1 MKKTILLLA
10 GFMLLASVAWSDELE
25 LGIGAAAQGGSN
37 NALNA
42 TQTDPNSA
50 ESLYVLRAAYNW
62 LNFVNFSLDSIIL
75 PPSSVQKMTSSF
87 TYDANFN
94 LVTNLGV
101 FRPGMV
107 NMFDV
112 GVKFALF
119 NRLVMGVQVG
129 VNDLYIYKLDEVKA
143 LLPNFNTG
151 LGANIK
157 VTTGWKFSDNL
168 GLEVAMYS
176 IQSDP
181 DAAIKVIEGI
191 ASKDSAVQ
199 SQAVG
204 RLLDNAALAAIVV
217 LYL

>member
-143 LLPNFNTG
+143 LLPNFNTS

-181 DAAIKVIEGI
+181 DTAIKVIEGI

>member
-1 MKKTILLLA
+1 M
-10 GFMLLASVAWSDELE
+10 
-25 LGIGAAAQGGSN
+25 
-37 NALNA
+37 
-42 TQTDPNSA
+42 
-50 ESLYVLRAAYNW
+50 
-62 LNFVNFSLDSIIL
+62 
-75 PPSSVQKMTSSF
+75 
-87 TYDANFN
+87 
-94 LVTNLGV
+94 
-101 FRPGMV
+101 
-107 NMFDV
+107 
-112 GVKFALF
+112 
-119 NRLVMGVQVG
+119 
-129 VNDLYIYKLDEVKA
+129 
-143 LLPNFNTG
+143 LPNFNTG